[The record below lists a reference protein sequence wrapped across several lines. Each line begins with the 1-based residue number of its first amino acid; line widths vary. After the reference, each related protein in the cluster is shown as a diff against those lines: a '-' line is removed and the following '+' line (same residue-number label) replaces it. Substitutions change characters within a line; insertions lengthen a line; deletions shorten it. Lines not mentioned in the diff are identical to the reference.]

1 LNKEDIAKNKSCLRR
16 LADVKGGLMMND
28 TGFDKLNL
36 TPHLFQPGR

>member
-1 LNKEDIAKNKSCLRR
+1 LNKEDIAKNKSCQPEP
-16 LADVKGGLMMND
+16 VEGGLMMND